1 MCGKYKDK
9 EKYLEVSIGIVDDL
23 TKMIVE
29 ILSISSFQE
38 IKEKK
43 EILKLKDEVNNI
55 LKNYEVLIK
64 EKNITIPML
73 PIGRSLNLSIN
84 NYLKDEEIYIS
95 KIAFEKIIV
104 NLISNSTKYT
114 NINGKIN
121 IGVKDGYFYIENSCK
136 KLNKE
141 QIEKSFELFYSEGS
155 TKNSNGLGLYIIKN
169 ILTNYNIDYSF
180 EKSKIGMVFRFRIPI
195 KDNK

>member
-64 EKNITIPML
+64 EKNITI
-73 PIGRSLNLSIN
+73 N

-136 KLNKE
+136 KLNKD
-141 QIEKSFELFYSEGS
+141 QIEKSFELFYTEG
-155 TKNSNGLGLYIIKN
+155 KNNNSNGLGLYIIKN
-169 ILTNYNIDYSF
+169 ILTNYNIEYSF
-180 EKSKIGMVFRFRIPI
+180 EKSKIGMLFKFKIPI
-195 KDNK
+195 KV

>member
-64 EKNITIPML
+64 EKNITI
-73 PIGRSLNLSIN
+73 N

-104 NLISNSTKYT
+104 NLISNSIKYT

-180 EKSKIGMVFRFRIPI
+180 EKSKIGMVFKFRIPI
-195 KDNK
+195 KYNE

>member
-1 MCGKYKDK
+1 MYGKYKDK
-9 EKYLEVSIGIVDDL
+9 EKYLDVSIGIVDDL

-64 EKNITIPML
+64 EKNITI
-73 PIGRSLNLSIN
+73 N

-121 IGVKDGYFYIENSCK
+121 IGVKDGYF
-136 KLNKE
+136 
-141 QIEKSFELFYSEGS
+141 
-155 TKNSNGLGLYIIKN
+155 
-169 ILTNYNIDYSF
+169 
-180 EKSKIGMVFRFRIPI
+180 
-195 KDNK
+195 

>member
-1 MCGKYKDK
+1 MYGKYKDK
-9 EKYLEVSIGIVDDL
+9 EKYLDVSIDIVDDL

-38 IKEKK
+38 LKEKK
-43 EILKLKDEVNNI
+43 EILKLEYEVNKI
-55 LKNYEVLIK
+55 LKNYKVLIK
-64 EKNITIPML
+64 EKNIT
-73 PIGRSLNLSIN
+73 IN

-95 KIAFEKIIV
+95 RIAFEKIIV

-121 IGVKDGYFYIENSCK
+121 IGVKEGYFYIENSCK
-136 KLNKE
+136 KLSEE
-141 QIEKSFELFYSEGS
+141 QIEKSFELFYSEGN

-195 KDNK
+195 KEIK

>member
-9 EKYLEVSIGIVDDL
+9 EKYLEISIGIVDDL

-38 IKEKK
+38 IKEKE

-64 EKNITIPML
+64 EKNIT
-73 PIGRSLNLSIN
+73 IN

-121 IGVKDGYFYIENSCK
+121 IGVKDRYFYIENSCK

-169 ILTNYNIDYSF
+169 ILTNYNIEYSF
-180 EKSKIGMVFRFRIPI
+180 EESKIGMVFRFRIPI

>member
-9 EKYLEVSIGIVDDL
+9 EKYLDVSIGIVDDL

-64 EKNITIPML
+64 EKNIT
-73 PIGRSLNLSIN
+73 
-84 NYLKDEEIYIS
+84 
-95 KIAFEKIIV
+95 FEKIIV

-136 KLNKE
+136 KLNEE

>member
-1 MCGKYKDK
+1 MYGKYKDK
-9 EKYLEVSIGIVDDL
+9 EKYLDVSIDIVDDL

-38 IKEKK
+38 LKEKK
-43 EILKLKDEVNNI
+43 EILKLDYEVNKI
-55 LKNYEVLIK
+55 LKNYKVLIK
-64 EKNITIPML
+64 EKNIT
-73 PIGRSLNLSIN
+73 IN

-95 KIAFEKIIV
+95 RIAFEKIIV

-121 IGVKDGYFYIENSCK
+121 IGVKEGYFYIENSCK
-136 KLNKE
+136 KLSEE
-141 QIEKSFELFYSEGS
+141 QIEKSFELFYSEGN

-180 EKSKIGMVFRFRIPI
+180 EKSKIGMVFKFRILT
-195 KDNK
+195 KESK